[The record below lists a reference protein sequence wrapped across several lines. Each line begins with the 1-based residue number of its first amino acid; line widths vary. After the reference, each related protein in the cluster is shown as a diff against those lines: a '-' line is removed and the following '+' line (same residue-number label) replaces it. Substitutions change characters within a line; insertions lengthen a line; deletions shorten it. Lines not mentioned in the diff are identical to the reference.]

1 MAPDI
6 DAFAAAAALFV
17 ALATLQIG
25 LFVWLRADMRR
36 LEMRFERGG
45 ERLRADLAGLD
56 ERLRAEIAGSDKHL
70 RAEMAGLEERLRAE
84 IAGSEEHLRA
94 EIAGLESRTN
104 ERFERLEARMDGRF
118 ERLEARMAAMEHGQA
133 KLEGLLEGL
142 REAIAGRKDAA

>member
-1 MAPDI
+1 MDPAI

-36 LEMRFERGG
+36 M
-45 ERLRADLAGLD
+45 D
-56 ERLRAEIAGSDKHL
+56 ERLHADMRRMD
-70 RAEMAGLEERLRAE
+70 ERLRAE
-84 IAGSEEHLRA
+84 IAGSEERLRA

-142 REAIAGRKDAA
+142 REAIAGRARQAAE